1 MEDEREDVFTKV
13 VRAGKRTYYFD
24 VRSTRGNDLYLTIT
38 ERKKHT
44 REDGNVVYEKHK
56 IFLYKEDFG
65 KFMEGL
71 RESLDALEQIRTT
84 GERPAAPSEGPPP
97 CDESSPPPQSGY
109 GDISFE
115 DLGKP

>member
-24 VRSTRGNDLYLTIT
+24 VRSTRGNDLYLTIS
-38 ERKKHT
+38 ERKKYM
-44 REDGNVVYEKHK
+44 REDGSVAYEKHK
-56 IFLYKEDFG
+56 IFLYKEDFA

-71 RESLDALEQIRTT
+71 RESLDVLERIRAGGTP
-84 GERPAAPSEGPPP
+84 PAKDGPPSDGAEGGP
-97 CDESSPPPQSGY
+97 SPGY
-109 GDISFE
+109 TDLDFD